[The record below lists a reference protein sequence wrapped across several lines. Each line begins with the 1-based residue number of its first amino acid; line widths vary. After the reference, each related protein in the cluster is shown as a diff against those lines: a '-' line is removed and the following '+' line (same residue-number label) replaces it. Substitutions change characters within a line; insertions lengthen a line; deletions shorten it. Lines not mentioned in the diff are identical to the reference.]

1 MLITLL
7 ISTTL
12 FSVALGAPQVRIG
25 KTTLTGIE
33 SSDGIEFFGGIPFAK
48 PPLGSLRLQPPV
60 LTTSLE
66 GSIFNATA
74 FGPSCLQT
82 DLPPN
87 QVSEDCLQLNV
98 FRPSNAASKKKLPI
112 MFWIFGGGFTIG
124 GPSFYNGSDIV
135 AKSVSRGTP
144 VIFVSVNYRLGPLG
158 FPQGAE
164 AGDKKI
170 LNLGLKDILAGLKW
184 VQANIEAFGGDK
196 KKVTLI
202 GESAGATSAF
212 ELALGTHIKGLARA
226 VIAESVAF
234 LPAFGPKRGEA
245 AWQAFV
251 SAVPGCTSVAN
262 TSNTLD
268 CLQSVNSRSILQAL
282 QVTVPATSGLSD
294 VSWFPNIDGHGG
306 LIPDALSKLTSTMRL
321 PIIIGNNRDEGTLFA
336 PQDTNSTT
344 QTRNIV
350 INFSVP
356 SLQKPPSKKLN
367 DTTNK
372 LLELYPEDNPA
383 FGSPFGTGNQMFG
396 LNPEFKRWAAVF
408 GDFVFQAA
416 RRKISKSMSASGI
429 KVFGYQFTGPNATA
443 MADIPAAPGSL
454 GVTHSSELT
463 YVFGPQT
470 FGSPASPSLSA
481 IMQDYWISFAVSL
494 NPNDGKGFK
503 RHHWVQYSSNNPI
516 IMQFRENDTVLVPD
530 DYRHNQLQFISEHA
544 DVFGI

>member
-7 ISTTL
+7 ISATL
-12 FSVALGAPQVRIG
+12 FSVALGTPQVRIG

-66 GSIFNATA
+66 GNIFNATA
-74 FGPSCLQT
+74 FGPFCLQT

-87 QVSEDCLQLNV
+87 QVSEDCLQLNI
-98 FRPSNAASKKKLPI
+98 FRPSNAASNKKLPI
-112 MFWIFGGGFTIG
+112 MFWIFGGGFTMG
-124 GPSFYNGSDIV
+124 GPSLYNGSDIV
-135 AKSVSRGTP
+135 AKSISRGTP
-144 VIFVSVNYRLGPLG
+144 VIFVSANYRLGPLG

-164 AGDKKI
+164 AGDKEI
-170 LNLGLKDILAGLKW
+170 LNLGLKDLLTGLKW

-202 GESAGATSAF
+202 GESAGATAAF
-212 ELALGTHIKGLARA
+212 ELGLGTHIKGLAHA

-234 LPAFGPKRGEA
+234 LPPFGPERGEA

-268 CLQSVNSRSILQAL
+268 CLQNVNSSIILQAL
-282 QVTVPATSGLSD
+282 QATGPATSGLPD

-306 LIPDALSKLTSTMRL
+306 LIPDDLSKLTSTMRL
-321 PIIIGNNRDEGTLFA
+321 PIIIGNNLDEGTLFA
-336 PQDTNSTT
+336 PQDTNSTK

-356 SLQKPPSKKLN
+356 SLQIPPSKELN

-372 LLELYPEDNPA
+372 LLELYPEDPA
-383 FGSPFGTGNQMFG
+383 FGSPFGTGNQTFG

-408 GDFVFQAA
+408 GDFVLHAA

-429 KVFGYQFTGPNATA
+429 KVFGYHFTDPNATA
-443 MADIPAAPGSL
+443 MVDIPAAPGSL
-454 GVTHSSELT
+454 GVTHGSELS
-463 YVFGPQT
+463 YVFGPQA

-494 NPNDGKGFK
+494 NPNDGKGSK
-503 RHHWVQYSSNNPI
+503 RPHWVQYSSNNSR
-516 IMQFRENDTVLVPD
+516 IMQFRDNDTVLIPD
-530 DYRHNQLQFISEHA
+530 DYRHDQLQFISEHA
-544 DVFGI
+544 DVFSI